1 MKTRVLIDTNIIL
14 DAAMSER
21 LGWGAA
27 TMLLDEVAYGRVEA
41 YVASSSL
48 KDVYYVLTKY
58 SDEPTAREYIGAA
71 MDAFTLVPVDE
82 EVCRAAVKSNE
93 PDFEDGIIRACAE
106 RENVSFIIS
115 RDEAS
120 FKASAIKR
128 LSAQEYLDLFCKVE
142 EVSLG
147 DEEN

>member
-27 TMLLDEVAYGRVEA
+27 TMLLDEVAYGRVDA

-48 KDVYYVLTKY
+48 KDVYCVLAKY
-58 SDEPTAREYIGAA
+58 SDEPTAREYIEAA

-82 EVCRAAVKSNE
+82 EVCRAAVKANE

-115 RDEAS
+115 RDEAA

-128 LSAQEYLDLFCKVE
+128 LSAQEYLDLFCKAE